1 MDQKLYHDF
10 CHRKMNEN
18 FEIALKG
25 LDKASEIAVKL
36 GMFHSEVDRLRELE
50 IKQLHHYF
58 QNR

>member
-1 MDQKLYHDF
+1 
-10 CHRKMNEN
+10 MNEN

-58 QNR
+58 QNRE